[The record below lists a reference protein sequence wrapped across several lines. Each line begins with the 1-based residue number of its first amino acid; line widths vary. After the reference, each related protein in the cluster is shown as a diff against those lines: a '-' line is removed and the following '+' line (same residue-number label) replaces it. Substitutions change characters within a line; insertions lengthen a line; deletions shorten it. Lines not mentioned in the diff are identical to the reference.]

1 MGITVSVIIP
11 VYKYLDKIA
20 RCLDSLVAQKYKN
33 FEVIL
38 VCHSSTYEEVYR
50 IAQRYNLNSKVIKVE
65 KDGISICRNVGI
77 ANSKGRYIA
86 FVDSDDYVLDRY
98 LEVLLGE
105 MGKDVP
111 LAMCNYMQKIEN
123 ETDIH
128 FYKLANKEYTI
139 EELINNMY
147 GEVPQYNGFLWNK
160 LFDAQIIKE
169 KNIKF
174 DEEVSLNED
183 RLFIITYLL
192 ALEKNSKIKYN
203 ADTQYCYIQHPK
215 SITTR
220 LERGELEKEKAM
232 SEIVSFVKCEKMLE
246 GYENV
251 IDKLVRECV
260 ERSIRILRLLKRN
273 TTESKR
279 IGKNL
284 KRLRKQYSYL
294 FTRKRRLQMF
304 LYEHYLL
311 RTLLILIRRRTY

>member
-1 MGITVSVIIP
+1 MGITISVIIP

-20 RCLDSLVAQKYKN
+20 RCLDSLCAQKYKN

-38 VCHSSTYEEVYR
+38 VCHSSTYDEVAR
-50 IAQRYNLNSKVIKVE
+50 IAQRYNLNSKVVNAK
-65 KDGISICRNVGI
+65 KDGISFCRNLGI

-86 FVDSDDYVLDRY
+86 FVDSDDYVFERY

-105 MGKDVP
+105 MSKDVS
-111 LAMCNYMQKIEN
+111 LAMCNYMHRLEN
-123 ETDIH
+123 ETDVH
-128 FYKLANKEYTI
+128 CYKMNNKEYTV

-147 GEVPQYNGFLWNK
+147 GGVEQYNGFLWNK

-174 DEEVSLNED
+174 DEELSLNED

-192 ALEKNSKIKYN
+192 TLEKNSIIKYN

-260 ERSIRILRLLKRN
+260 ERSIRILRLLKKHSS
-273 TTESKR
+273 ESKR
-279 IGKNL
+279 ISKNL